1 MSRRT
6 EIEDAINE
14 IIGDVNEYNDDDVDQ
29 AVVENDDELM
39 KNQNAIGIEE
49 DEMWNAVTV
58 DKNTAFNNLSENK
71 QVMME
76 EDSVS
81 DDENESDNQMEI
93 EDNEYSM
100 EDDDDDDDEEDEDE
114 ADKLIAKAMN
124 IKTIEKKKNE
134 AEREDVMN
142 QIKLYDTAMDI
153 RVKLQGIT
161 TSVNSLPLPQDLKVL
176 KENNNILETEM
187 EKLNDNFK
195 ELFHECASLSET
207 IDKQWKYD
215 WEYDNDDDEE
225 SKLEKVNS
233 SKDSKRLQIMEKWHS
248 KTTMM
253 NISKFSTNQNSVV
266 QQVNAIMKDKDR
278 LYRRSRQ
285 LRGVKIHLNEDLTC
299 SEEIFDD
306 SDFYQQMI
314 KDAVEYGITGKGS
327 GITNKIQTNIV
338 FPKLEN
344 FMSPIEYRE
353 DLMEV
358 DRSVLIKNLFN

>member
-1 MSRRT
+1 MLK
-6 EIEDAINE
+6 EQ
-14 IIGDVNEYNDDDVDQ
+14 IG
-29 AVVENDDELM
+29 
-39 KNQNAIGIEE
+39 KGKIKNAIGIEE

-100 EDDDDDDDEEDEDE
+100 EEDDDDNDEEDDDEEEEDDEEDE

-327 GITNKIQTNIV
+327 GITNKSNKEIKQRKKKVQTNIV